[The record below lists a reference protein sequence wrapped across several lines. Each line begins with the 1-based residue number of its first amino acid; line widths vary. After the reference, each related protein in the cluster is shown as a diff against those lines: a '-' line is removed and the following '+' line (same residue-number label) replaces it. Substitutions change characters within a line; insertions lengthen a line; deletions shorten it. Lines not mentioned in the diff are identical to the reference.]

1 MFTLFLY
8 GITLQE
14 VKQAKLVSRN
24 VRVDKMSKVVAFS
37 SGGKDSMH
45 ALYLALH
52 NGINVDYLLFVK
64 NGSKAHRL
72 NSWLLELVS
81 ETLEIPAVTTD
92 KGMPSIRKSLQKL
105 EANMVISGV
114 MLTPEHMDWYHE
126 ICNPIHVKHYA
137 PLWGKN
143 PIAALTE
150 IENLGFQTIIIEV
163 DESMGSRK
171 SWIGK
176 KIDKPLIQEMEKL
189 EKEQEPRVVR
199 VPPKMQKTWGK
210 GTMLIAT
217 ALLVDAEIRKV
228 KKGQLVTVT
237 QIMKKLARDFRADS
251 TCPMTTGTF
260 LRIAADGIVLS
271 TSKD

>member
-1 MFTLFLY
+1 
-8 GITLQE
+8 
-14 VKQAKLVSRN
+14 
-24 VRVDKMSKVVAFS
+24 MSKVVAFS
-37 SGGKDSMH
+37 SGGKDSMY

-52 NGINVDYLLFVK
+52 NGITVDYLLFVK

-92 KGMPSIRKSLQKL
+92 KDMPSIRKSLQKL
-105 EANMVISGV
+105 KANMVISGV

-137 PLWGKN
+137 PLWGKK

-189 EKEQEPRVVR
+189 EKEQKINPSGELGAYHTFVLDCPLYKKKVNILDSEIFWENSRKYFVIKNANLQSKIYSKHEPAFESRN
-199 VPPKMQKTWGK
+199 
-210 GTMLIAT
+210 
-217 ALLVDAEIRKV
+217 
-228 KKGQLVTVT
+228 
-237 QIMKKLARDFRADS
+237 
-251 TCPMTTGTF
+251 MT
-260 LRIAADGIVLS
+260 
-271 TSKD
+271 